1 MNTMLSRLMHEH
13 VVPKV
18 KAVCTR
24 ISAAM
29 NKMSIVRRKA
39 AIVLALFVLCAILTL
54 QMYLSFIKISVAE
67 TQGMKNGNDRNINYE
82 EALERASATIDS
94 IGTLLSGHKAQV
106 DRMDSLL
113 FLLQEAET
121 TISHTGKEDLR

>member
-29 NKMSIVRRKA
+29 NKMSIVHRKA

-67 TQGMKNGNDRNINYE
+67 TQGMENGNDRNINYE

>member
-1 MNTMLSRLMHEH
+1 MLSRLIHEH

-24 ISAAM
+24 ISAEM

-39 AIVLALFVLCAILTL
+39 AIVLALFVLCAILIL
-54 QMYLSFIKISVAE
+54 QMYLSYIKISVAE
-67 TQGMKNGNDRNINYE
+67 TQGMENTNDRNINYE

-113 FLLQEAET
+113 FSMQEAET
-121 TISHTGKEDLR
+121 TMIHVGKEDLR

>member
-1 MNTMLSRLMHEH
+1 MNTMLSRLIHEH
-13 VVPKV
+13 VVPEV

-24 ISAAM
+24 ISAEM

-54 QMYLSFIKISVAE
+54 QMYLSYIKISVAE
-67 TQGMKNGNDRNINYE
+67 TQGMENTNDRNINYE

-113 FLLQEAET
+113 FSMQEAET
-121 TISHTGKEDLR
+121 TMIHVGKEDLR

>member
-1 MNTMLSRLMHEH
+1 MNTMLSRLIHEH

-24 ISAAM
+24 ISAEM

-39 AIVLALFVLCAILTL
+39 AIVLALFVLCAILIL
-54 QMYLSFIKISVAE
+54 QMYLSYIKISVAE
-67 TQGMKNGNDRNINYE
+67 TQGMENTNDRNINYE

-113 FLLQEAET
+113 FSMQEAET
-121 TISHTGKEDLR
+121 TMIHVGKEDLR